1 METRN
6 RGGIR
11 VAKVSIAVN
20 LALVILKGAFAVIS
34 GSSAL
39 MADAAHSAGDIV
51 STVPVLVGF
60 SISDRPAD
68 SNHPYGHGRAE
79 QLMTGLLALIL
90 LLTAYFIARD
100 SVATMMGPPRPA
112 PGITALG
119 VAVVSIIVK
128 ELMYRYAVAEGRRMH
143 SDLLIADAWHHRSD
157 ALSSVAAL
165 IGIGGANAG
174 FPILDP
180 LAALVVAAMLV
191 WTGTTILWS
200 AVHTLMD
207 GQPGD
212 FTKEV
217 GRVREIASEIPGI
230 IHVDEVRMRRYGAQL
245 IMDVEISV
253 DSAHTVG
260 RAHDLAAELRGR
272 LEREN
277 PHIGGV
283 FIHINPH
290 PDHDDGIH

>member
-1 METRN
+1 MEIHN

-11 VAKVSIAVN
+11 VAKVSMIVN
-20 LALVILKGAFAVIS
+20 LALVVLKGAFAVVS

-39 MADAAHSAGDIV
+39 MADAAHSAGDIL
-51 STVPVLVGF
+51 STIPVLVGF
-60 SISDRPAD
+60 SISRRPAD

-79 QLMTGLLALIL
+79 QIMTGLLAGIL
-90 LLTAYFIARD
+90 LLTAYLIARD
-100 SVATMMGPPRPA
+100 GVATMMASRRPA

-119 VAVVSIIVK
+119 VAAVSIIVK
-128 ELMYRYAVAEGRRMH
+128 ELMYRYALAEGRRIG

-157 ALSSVAAL
+157 AMSSVAAM

-180 LAALVVAAMLV
+180 LAALVVAAMLG
-191 WTGTTILWS
+191 WTGTSILRG
-200 AVHTLMD
+200 AVYTLMD
-207 GQPGD
+207 AQPRD
-212 FTKEV
+212 FTEEV
-217 GRVREIASEIPGI
+217 ERVREMATAIPGI
-230 IHVDEVRMRRYGAQL
+230 IHVDEVRMRRYGGQL

-260 RAHDLAAELRGR
+260 TAHELATRLRDR
-272 LEREN
+272 LESAN

-290 PDHDDGIH
+290 PEHDGEI